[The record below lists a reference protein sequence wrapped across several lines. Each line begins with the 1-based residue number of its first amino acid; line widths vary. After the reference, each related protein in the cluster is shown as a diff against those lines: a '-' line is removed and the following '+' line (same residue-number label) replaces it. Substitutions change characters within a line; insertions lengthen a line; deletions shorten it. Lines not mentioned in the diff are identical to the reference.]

1 MSYTINSSI
10 RARYYNKTPR
20 STSSIKYIVLHYTAN
35 SGTKATAK
43 GNANYFHN
51 TDRKASAHYVCD
63 EGNVIY
69 QCVPDTNA
77 AYAVGDKQKYTNGGA
92 QLKGKCTN
100 SNSISIEMVSH
111 TDSKGNYYIPE
122 ATINHAVELTRALMS
137 KYHIPSS
144 NVTRHWSVTGKLCPA
159 PMCHTTEGNAR
170 WKDFMNKLTGANQA
184 PQKEEEEMTQE
195 QFNAMMKE
203 YRKTLQ
209 DNDCNA
215 YSAEAREWAIKNGIV
230 TGSGKDAKG
239 EPNYM
244 WADQLSRE
252 QAVTIFY
259 RFAKLMG
266 KA

>member
-10 RARYYNKTPR
+10 RARYYNQTPR
-20 STSSIKYIVLHYTAN
+20 PTSSIKYIVLHYTAN
-35 SGTKATAK
+35 AGSTASAK

-69 QCVPDTNA
+69 QCVPDTHA

-122 ATINHAVELTRALMS
+122 ATINHAIELTRALMS

-159 PMCHTTEGNAR
+159 PMCHTSEGNAR
-170 WKDFMNKLTGANQA
+170 WENFMNRVRGVNQT

-195 QFNAMMKE
+195 QFNTMMKTYLTGLSKE
-203 YRKTLQ
+203 GG
-209 DNDCNA
+209 A
-215 YSAEAREWAIKNGIV
+215 SWSEEARNWAISTGIV
-230 TGSGKDAKG
+230 TGDGNG
-239 EPNYM
+239 NYQ
-244 WADQLSRE
+244 WKSHLTRE
-252 QAVTIFY
+252 QMAIMLK
-259 RFAKLMG
+259 RFAELMG
-266 KA
+266 K

>member
-10 RARYYNKTPR
+10 RARYYNQTPR
-20 STSSIKYIVLHYTAN
+20 PTSSIKYIVLHYTAN
-35 SGTKATAK
+35 AGSTASAK

-69 QCVPDTNA
+69 QCVPDTHA

-159 PMCHTTEGNAR
+159 PMCHTSEGNAR
-170 WKDFMNKLTGANQA
+170 WENFMNRVKGVNQA
-184 PQKEEEEMTQE
+184 PQKEEEEMTQK
-195 QFNAMMKE
+195 QFNTMMKTYLTGLSKE
-203 YRKTLQ
+203 GG
-209 DNDCNA
+209 A
-215 YSAEAREWAIKNGIV
+215 SWSEEARNWAIFTGIV
-230 TGSGKDAKG
+230 TGDGNG
-239 EPNYM
+239 NYQ
-244 WADQLSRE
+244 WKSHLTRE
-252 QAVTIFY
+252 QMAIMLK
-259 RFAKLMG
+259 RFAELMG
-266 KA
+266 K

>member
-10 RARYYNKTPR
+10 RARYYNQTPR
-20 STSSIKYIVLHYTAN
+20 ATSSIKYIVLHYTAN
-35 SGTKATAK
+35 SGQTATAK
-43 GNANYFHN
+43 NNANYFHT
-51 TDRKASAHYVCD
+51 TDRKASAHYICD
-63 EGNVIY
+63 EGSVIY

-77 AYAVGDKQKYTNGGA
+77 AYSVGDTQKYTNGGA

-137 KYHIPSS
+137 KYQIPSS

-170 WKDFMNKLTGANQA
+170 WEDFMNRVKGVNQT
-184 PQKEEEEMTQE
+184 PQQEEEEVTQA
-195 QFNAMMKE
+195 QFNEMFKT
-203 YRKTLQ
+203 YRKDLQ

-215 YSAEAREWAIKNGIV
+215 YSAEAREWAIKNGIL
-230 TGSGKDAKG
+230 TGAGTDSKG
-239 EPNYM
+239 DINYM
-244 WADQLSRE
+244 YADFMSRE
-252 QAVTIFY
+252 QMITVLY

>member
-10 RARYYNKTPR
+10 RAKYYNQTPR

-35 SGTKATAK
+35 SGLKATAK

-51 TDRKASAHYVCD
+51 ADRKASAHYVCD

-69 QCVPDTNA
+69 QCVPDTHA
-77 AYAVGDKQKYTNGGA
+77 AYAVGDRQKYTNGGA

-122 ATINHAVELTRALMS
+122 ATIIHAVELTRALMS

-159 PMCHTTEGNAR
+159 PMCHTLEGNAR
-170 WKDFMNKLTGANQA
+170 WENFMNRVKGINQA

-195 QFNAMMKE
+195 QFNSMMNNYLSDLSKKE
-203 YRKTLQ
+203 G
-209 DNDCNA
+209 A
-215 YSAEAREWAIKNGIV
+215 SWSEEARKWAVKEGIV
-230 TGSGKDAKG
+230 TGDGKG
-239 EPNYM
+239 NYQ
-244 WADQLSRE
+244 WKSSLTRE
-252 QAVTIFY
+252 QMALMLQ
-259 RFAKLMG
+259 RFKERFIG
-266 KA
+266 IE

>member
-10 RARYYNKTPR
+10 RARYYNQTPR

-51 TDRKASAHYVCD
+51 ADRKASAHYVCD

-69 QCVPDTNA
+69 QCVPDTYA
-77 AYAVGDKQKYTNGGA
+77 AYAVGDRQKYTNGGA

-159 PMCHTTEGNAR
+159 PMCHTSDGNAR
-170 WKDFMNKLTGANQA
+170 WENFMNRVKGVNQA
-184 PQKEEEEMTQE
+184 PQKEEEEVTQE
-195 QFNAMMKE
+195 QFNSMMKIYLSGLSKQE
-203 YRKTLQ
+203 GAAWSE
-209 DNDCNA
+209 D
-215 YSAEAREWAIKNGIV
+215 AREWAVSKGIV
-230 TGSGKDAKG
+230 TGDGNG
-239 EPNYM
+239 NYQ
-244 WADQLSRE
+244 WKSSLTRE
-252 QAVTIFY
+252 QMAIMLK
-259 RFAKLMG
+259 RFAELMG
-266 KA
+266 K

>member
-1 MSYTINSSI
+1 
-10 RARYYNKTPR
+10 
-20 STSSIKYIVLHYTAN
+20 
-35 SGTKATAK
+35 
-43 GNANYFHN
+43 
-51 TDRKASAHYVCD
+51 
-63 EGNVIY
+63 
-69 QCVPDTNA
+69 
-77 AYAVGDKQKYTNGGA
+77 VGDRQKYTNGGA

-144 NVTRHWSVTGKLCPA
+144 NVVTHHMCTGKLCPR
-159 PMCHTTEGNAR
+159 PMCYDTAGKAKWTEFKA
-170 WKDFMNKLTGANQA
+170 KLTGVNQA

-195 QFNAMMKE
+195 QFNSMMKE

-239 EPNYM
+239 DPNYM

>member
-10 RARYYNKTPR
+10 RARYYNQAPR
-20 STSSIKYIVLHYTAN
+20 PTSSIKYIVLHYTAN
-35 SGTKATAK
+35 AGSTASAK

-63 EGNVIY
+63 EGNIIY
-69 QCVPDTNA
+69 QCVPDTHA

-159 PMCHTTEGNAR
+159 PMCHTSEGNAR
-170 WKDFMNKLTGANQA
+170 WENFMNRVRGVNQT

-195 QFNAMMKE
+195 QFNTMMKTYLTGLSKE
-203 YRKTLQ
+203 GG
-209 DNDCNA
+209 A
-215 YSAEAREWAIKNGIV
+215 SWSEEARNWAISTGIV
-230 TGSGKDAKG
+230 TGDGNG
-239 EPNYM
+239 NYQ
-244 WADQLSRE
+244 WKSHLTRE
-252 QAVTIFY
+252 QMAIMLK
-259 RFAKLMG
+259 RFAELMG
-266 KA
+266 K

>member
-10 RARYYNKTPR
+10 RARYYNQTPR

-51 TDRKASAHYVCD
+51 ADRKASAHYVCD

-69 QCVPDTNA
+69 QCVPDTHA

-144 NVTRHWSVTGKLCPA
+144 NVVTHHMCTGKLCPR
-159 PMCHTTEGNAR
+159 PMCYDAAGKAKWAEFKA
-170 WKDFMNKLTGANQA
+170 KLTGVNQT
-184 PQKEEEEMTQE
+184 PQKEEEEVTQE
-195 QFNAMMKE
+195 QFNSMMKTYLSGLSKQE
-203 YRKTLQ
+203 GAAWSE
-209 DNDCNA
+209 D
-215 YSAEAREWAIKNGIV
+215 AREWAVSKGIV
-230 TGSGKDAKG
+230 TGDGNG
-239 EPNYM
+239 NYQ
-244 WADQLSRE
+244 WKSNLTRE
-252 QAVTIFY
+252 QMAIMLK
-259 RFAKLMG
+259 RFAELMG
-266 KA
+266 K

>member
-10 RARYYNKTPR
+10 RARYYNQTPR
-20 STSSIKYIVLHYTAN
+20 STLSIKYIVLHYTAN

-51 TDRKASAHYVCD
+51 ADRKASAHYVCD

-69 QCVPDTNA
+69 QCVPDTHA

-144 NVTRHWSVTGKLCPA
+144 NVVTHHMCTGKLCPR
-159 PMCHTTEGNAR
+159 PMCYDAAGKAKWAEFKA
-170 WKDFMNKLTGANQA
+170 KLTGVNQA
-184 PQKEEEEMTQE
+184 PQKEEEEVTQE

-203 YRKTLQ
+203 CRKTRQ
-209 DNDCNA
+209 DKDWNA
-215 YSAEAREWAIKNGIV
+215 
-230 TGSGKDAKG
+230 
-239 EPNYM
+239 
-244 WADQLSRE
+244 
-252 QAVTIFY
+252 
-259 RFAKLMG
+259 
-266 KA
+266 

>member
-10 RARYYNKTPR
+10 RARYYNQTPR

-51 TDRKASAHYVCD
+51 ADRKASAHYVCD
-63 EGNVIY
+63 EGSIIY
-69 QCVPDTNA
+69 QCVPDTYA
-77 AYAVGDKQKYTNGGA
+77 AYAVGDRQKYTNGGA

-122 ATINHAVELTRALMS
+122 ATINHAAELTHALMS

-159 PMCHTTEGNAR
+159 PMCHTSEGNAR
-170 WKDFMNKLTGANQA
+170 WENFMNRVKGVNQA
-184 PQKEEEEMTQE
+184 PQKEEEEVTQE
-195 QFNAMMKE
+195 QFNAMMNNYLSDLSKKE
-203 YRKTLQ
+203 G
-209 DNDCNA
+209 A
-215 YSAEAREWAIKNGIV
+215 SWSEEARMWAVKEGIV
-230 TGSGKDAKG
+230 TGDGKG
-239 EPNYM
+239 NYQ
-244 WADQLSRE
+244 WKSSLTRE
-252 QAVTIFY
+252 QMAIMLM
-259 RFAKLMG
+259 RFAELMG
-266 KA
+266 K